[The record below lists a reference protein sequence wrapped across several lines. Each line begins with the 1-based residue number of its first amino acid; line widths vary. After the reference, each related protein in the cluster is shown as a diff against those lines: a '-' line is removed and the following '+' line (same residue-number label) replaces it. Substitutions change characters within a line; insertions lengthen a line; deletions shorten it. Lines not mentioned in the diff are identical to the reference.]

1 LQDASISHV
10 QVGRYHGRYFPR
22 PGCVLEHVTFQH
34 NPKPGSAPL
43 ITAQRITIQGSF
55 FGLFLK
61 HVKSVQVEGMRIL
74 VPSRGS
80 GEHFQTPQRSAI
92 VIDQLTAD
100 GAVLEV
106 GSRNPDNKPLKFS
119 FHEFTLKDVGSNG
132 PASFKAKLSNPEPPG
147 EITTYGKFGPWNAE
161 EMGRT
166 PVSGEYLF
174 QQADLGVFKGI
185 AGALSS
191 SGKFTGSLERIA
203 VEGSTD
209 TPNFAVTSSSHQ
221 VALRTH
227 FQAEVNGENGDTFL
241 HKVAAHFWRTTVW
254 SEGSVAR
261 NGKQEGKMTSLEI
274 GARNGRIQDVLG
286 LFTSSPKAPMSGA
299 VNFRAKVQI
308 PPGQRSFVEKVE
320 LQGDFGVDD
329 GKFTKLETQEGV
341 NNLSEGARGEKNHD
355 KNEPAQGDAETVLSN
370 LKGHV
375 ILKDGT
381 ANFSNLSFSIP
392 GASAQLHGTYN
403 LISEKIDLHG
413 TLNTDAELSKTTH
426 GVKAL
431 MLKVLDPFFKK
442 HRAGY
447 AAPVKITG
455 TYDHPSFG
463 LDLADRDS
471 KHHGS

>member
-1 LQDASISHV
+1 MSKV

-34 NPKPGSAPL
+34 NPKPGAAPL
-43 ITAQRITIQGSF
+43 ITAQRITVQGSF
-55 FGLFLK
+55 FGLFAR
-61 HVKSVQVEGMRIL
+61 HVKGIQVEGMRIL
-74 VPSRGS
+74 VPARGT
-80 GEHFQTPQRSAI
+80 GEYFKTPQRSTI

-100 GAVLEV
+100 GAVLEIA
-106 GSRNPDNKPLKFS
+106 SKNPDKQPLKFN
-119 FHEFTLKDVGSNG
+119 FHEFTLNDVGSIG
-132 PASFKAKLSNPEPPG
+132 PASFKAKFSNPEPRG
-147 EITTYGKFGPWNAE
+147 EIRTNGKFGPWNADDV
-161 EMGRT
+161 GRT

-174 QQADLGVFKGI
+174 EQANLGEFKAI
-185 AGALSS
+185 AGTLSS
-191 SGKFTGSLERIA
+191 SGKFIGTLDRIA
-203 VEGSTD
+203 VEGSTE
-209 TPNFAVTSSSHQ
+209 TPNFAVTSSSHRL
-221 VALRTH
+221 ALRTH
-227 FQAEVNGENGDTFL
+227 FQSEVNAKNGDTFL
-241 HKVAAHFWRTTVW
+241 RTVAAHFWRTTVW
-254 SEGSVAR
+254 SEGSIAR
-261 NGKQEGKMTSLEI
+261 NGKQEGKMASLDI
-274 GARNGRIQDVLG
+274 ATRNGRIEDILG

-299 VNFRAKVQI
+299 VNFKAKVLI
-308 PPGQRSFVEKVE
+308 PPGQRSFLEKVE

-341 NNLSEGARGEKNHD
+341 NQLSEGARGEKDHD
-355 KNEPAQGDAETVLSN
+355 KNEPAQLNAETVLSN

-381 ANFSNLSFSIP
+381 ANFPNLSFSIP

-455 TYDHPSFG
+455 TYEHPSFG
-463 LDLADRDS
+463 LDLADSES